1 MLISIIIIIIPQ
13 SNCHGSCLRT
23 YKTSDVK
30 QSKDMAS
37 PGAVSD
43 NNQEAMVLECSITIN
58 YSKTPKFPLLG
69 EEYYRQFDGSTASK
83 SSYYYYYYYVLIITG
98 AYWYKNKC
106 VQNTGTE
113 EKLRSTRSVSI
124 YTKTT
129 ICCNNS

>member
-1 MLISIIIIIIPQ
+1 MPQ
-13 SNCHGSCLRT
+13 NIQNIRC
-23 YKTSDVK
+23 
-30 QSKDMAS
+30 AS

-69 EEYYRQFDGSTASK
+69 EVYYRQFDGSTASK

-113 EKLRSTRSVSI
+113 EKLRSTRSVSLT
-124 YTKTT
+124 YYMWPDLGKPTFWAHRLV
-129 ICCNNS
+129 